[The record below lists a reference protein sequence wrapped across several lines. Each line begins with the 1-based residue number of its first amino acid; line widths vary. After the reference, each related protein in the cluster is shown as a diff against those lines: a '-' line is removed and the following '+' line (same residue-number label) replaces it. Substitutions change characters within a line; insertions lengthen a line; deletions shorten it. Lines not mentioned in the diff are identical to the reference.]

1 VRVPTLAF
9 CAAAFATS
17 FALVAPRAAATTLD
31 SPFPLSEPKASSE
44 VPFPLSDPKASEV
57 PFPRSEPKAS
67 GEVHQAYVGRYCT
80 PTGCAGAP
88 SPAGQAAS
96 FGTAAATILFLAR
109 RRRA

>member
-1 VRVPTLAF
+1 VRVSALAF

-17 FALVAPRAAATTLD
+17 FALVAPRAAATPLD
-31 SPFPLSEPKASSE
+31 SPFSLGDAR
-44 VPFPLSDPKASEV
+44 ASEV

-67 GEVHQAYVGRYCT
+67 GEVHQACGRYCT